1 MLYPDVR
8 VKSFRD
14 VDRALLERFRIKA
27 VVYDIDET
35 LVPFGEVLPSGDIKT
50 YFKQLKED
58 GVLTALVSNSPRA
71 RVSKFA
77 DKLQIPYFYRAGK
90 PFIKGLRA
98 AQNIFGIPSN
108 EIAMVGDQLFT
119 DILAGQRAGMFTILV
134 DPVLDR
140 DSIFFK
146 CKRAAERFILR
157 KKGRE
162 R

>member
-1 MLYPDVR
+1 
-8 VKSFRD
+8 
-14 VDRALLERFRIKA
+14 
-27 VVYDIDET
+27 
-35 LVPFGEVLPSGDIKT
+35 
-50 YFKQLKED
+50 
-58 GVLTALVSNSPRA
+58 
-71 RVSKFA
+71 
-77 DKLQIPYFYRAGK
+77 
-90 PFIKGLRA
+90 
-98 AQNIFGIPSN
+98 
-108 EIAMVGDQLFT
+108 MVGDQLFT